1 MGRAQGDP
9 AVGPPVLAG
18 GGWVWQA
25 FRATV
30 ECAWHCRLGAVPG
43 CAEEKAGEE
52 EKQKKDNKNNKEN
65 SFSFHSPACL
75 LQR

>member
-30 ECAWHCRLGAVPG
+30 ECAWHCHLGAVPG

-52 EKQKKDNKNNKEN
+52 LWSIRNQSGFPVAIGLMFKQI
-65 SFSFHSPACL
+65 
-75 LQR
+75 